1 MSEGSVFIR
10 SNSLNDLVEIIVA
23 GNSVLETYE
32 QVIPRLTALAGADA
46 ASLFARPSL
55 VRGNGETE
63 TMVSWYVAR
72 PGPIKTW
79 RDLDAETRVRI
90 GAEMA
95 RLLDRIRS
103 HLNDPEIGHILSAW
117 LNLPSLDANLVVVGS
132 RPHILNW
139 GTLPREIAND
149 AAARDAHAQSTLG
162 LFGQPSMPLTGGV
175 AGTAALGNNSTE
187 TGAQAVDAIA
197 LHSESRAHG
206 LNASNRTMDQG
217 VRRPWLPVAVAAAV
231 AAIIL
236 LILLIPGVLVYDAGS
251 VSARLTPALDDSLRR
266 QVDESLRQRI
276 EGLQRELAENVC
288 RPVDG
293 RRAGGIPPLGGNS
306 PAGATRA
313 TLPPAPSS
321 LPPPIAATKNGAPQA
336 ANLVSY
342 LDQAVALVV
351 AGKREGEGA
360 SLGTGFFVNDT
371 HIVTNRH
378 VVENADPSQVALV
391 SPAFGRLTPGR
402 IVAVSSSSDFGSPD
416 FALIEVASAPR
427 PQVLTLT
434 GPVERMQ
441 NVIATGFPGFVME
454 TDATYHR
461 LQQGDPTAIPQP
473 VVTQGSV
480 VALQTGADELP
491 IIVHTATIAQGNSGG
506 PLVDSCGRVL
516 GVNTFGRFDQESVL
530 RLNFA
535 LRTDGLRSFLDQN
548 GVAYTFDDAPCVL
561 PTERAQA
568 PAMAPRSASDEPSA
582 STGKPAAR
590 P

>member
-1 MSEGSVFIR
+1 
-10 SNSLNDLVEIIVA
+10 
-23 GNSVLETYE
+23 
-32 QVIPRLTALAGADA
+32 
-46 ASLFARPSL
+46 
-55 VRGNGETE
+55 
-63 TMVSWYVAR
+63 
-72 PGPIKTW
+72 
-79 RDLDAETRVRI
+79 
-90 GAEMA
+90 
-95 RLLDRIRS
+95 
-103 HLNDPEIGHILSAW
+103 
-117 LNLPSLDANLVVVGS
+117 
-132 RPHILNW
+132 
-139 GTLPREIAND
+139 
-149 AAARDAHAQSTLG
+149 
-162 LFGQPSMPLTGGV
+162 
-175 AGTAALGNNSTE
+175 
-187 TGAQAVDAIA
+187 
-197 LHSESRAHG
+197 
-206 LNASNRTMDQG
+206 
-217 VRRPWLPVAVAAAV
+217 
-231 AAIIL
+231 
-236 LILLIPGVLVYDAGS
+236 VLVYDAGS

-288 RPVDG
+288 RPADG
-293 RRAGGIPPLGGNS
+293 RRAGGMPPLGGNS
-306 PAGATRA
+306 PAGATKA

-321 LPPPIAATKNGAPQA
+321 LPPPISATKNGAPQA

-427 PQVLTLT
+427 RQVLTLT

-548 GVAYTFDDAPCVL
+548 GVAYAFDDAPCAL

-568 PAMAPRSASDEPSA
+568 PATAPRPASDEPSA